1 MEYKN
6 GKQRPIV
13 YFSKS
18 FNKIERNYKIYN
30 KEMLAM
36 INGLENWK
44 YLLEGIKFKFEVWT
58 DYKNL

>member
-18 FNKIERNYKIYN
+18 FNETERNYEIYN
-30 KEMLAM
+30 KKMLAM
-36 INGLENWK
+36 IKGL
-44 YLLEGIKFKFEVWT
+44 
-58 DYKNL
+58 